1 MDVEQPLD
9 EHLREQE
16 EQVARR
22 RLSFGEA
29 ARAYATYRP
38 RYPVEAVRWVVGD
51 GTEVVDV
58 GAGTG
63 LLTECLLE
71 LGVTVTAVEPDA
83 EMRAEL
89 HRNLPDVSVLA
100 GTGEDLP
107 LPDASADA
115 VLFAQS
121 WHWVDPPRASVE
133 VARVLRPGGRLGL
146 VWNIR
151 DDSVPWMAALSAIIG
166 GEDSMERRDGERGH
180 EVAAPFGPTERA
192 EFPHRRTM
200 TPDML
205 RGLVETFSYVR
216 LSPRREEVLA
226 AVTELVRTHP
236 DLAGRDTFELAYITV
251 AYRAVRAG

>member
-1 MDVEQPLD
+1 MGVEQPLD

-16 EQVARR
+16 DQVARR

-38 RYPVEAVRWVVGD
+38 RYPVDAARWVVGD
-51 GTEVVDV
+51 GVDVVDV

-63 LLTECLLE
+63 LLTGTLRE
-71 LGVTVTAVEPDA
+71 LGVAVIAVEPDA
-83 EMRAEL
+83 GMREEL
-89 HRNLPDVSVLA
+89 HRTLPEVPVLP
-100 GTGEDLP
+100 GTGEHLP

-115 VLFAQS
+115 VLFGQS
-121 WHWVDPPRASVE
+121 WHWVDPPRASAE

-180 EVAAPFGPTERA
+180 EVAPPFGPTERA

-200 TPDML
+200 SPETL

-216 LSPRREEVLA
+216 LSPRRDEVLE
-226 AVTELVRTHP
+226 AVSELVRTHP
-236 DLAGRDTFELAYITV
+236 DLAGRDTFELSYITV
-251 AYRAVRAG
+251 VYRAVRG